1 MANTQDLTGKTYR
14 AGIIGL
20 TGIGQSPPRYDLWAT
35 RHPQPHS
42 HASAHAAHPRVEVV
56 AVCELVPELLTRYE
70 ENWGRGGPIQRLSRH
85 AGAGESR
92 SVERGHL

>member
-1 MANTQDLTGKTYR
+1 MSATNQTSDKTYR

-42 HASAHAAHPRVEVV
+42 HAAAYAAHPRVEVV
-56 AVCELVPELLTRYE
+56 AVCELVPELLTQYDQIGAQPRTIPTTAPC
-70 ENWGRGGPIQRLSRH
+70 WQRRISI
-85 AGAGESR
+85 S
-92 SVERGHL
+92 

>member
-1 MANTQDLTGKTYR
+1 MASTQESTGKTYR

-42 HASAHAAHPRVEVV
+42 HASAYAAHPPMPRIR
-56 AVCELVPELLTRYE
+56 A
-70 ENWGRGGPIQRLSRH
+70 
-85 AGAGESR
+85 
-92 SVERGHL
+92 

>member
-1 MANTQDLTGKTYR
+1 MSVSHRATEKTYR

-42 HASAHAAHPRVEVV
+42 HAAAYAAHPRVEVV
-56 AVCELVPELLTRYE
+56 AVCELVPELLTLYG
-70 ENWGRGGPIQRLSRH
+70 ENWGRGSKLHRLSGDV
-85 AGAGESR
+85 GARESR
-92 SVERGHL
+92 LC